1 MNKTPCI
8 LGLLL
13 IAASTALAQ
22 LAVAGDP
29 SAAGFVAERLDR
41 IDVAINAEIA
51 AATGLSAS
59 AVGTTLARARRR
71 LVEAYDALEKHHVAR

>member
-1 MNKTPCI
+1 MKKTPFI

-51 AATGLSAS
+51 DAKIPG
-59 AVGTTLARARRR
+59 AVDAEEVNGW
-71 LVEAYDALEKHHVAR
+71 LVERVRNRCLSI